1 MYFKTCGLQFPE
13 EVESVGR
20 LGLVSVDDERDGEGD
35 DDSDDHEPCLQV
47 VVGTVAETEDN
58 LNIGL

>member
-1 MYFKTCGLQFPE
+1 M
-13 EVESVGR
+13 
-20 LGLVSVDDERDGEGD
+20 SVDDERDGEGD